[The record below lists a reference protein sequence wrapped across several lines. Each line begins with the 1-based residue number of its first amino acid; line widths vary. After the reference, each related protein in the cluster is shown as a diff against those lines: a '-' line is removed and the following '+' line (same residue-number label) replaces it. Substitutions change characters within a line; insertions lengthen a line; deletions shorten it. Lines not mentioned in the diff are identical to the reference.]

1 MPNEA
6 RIELWKG
13 CVTSIAQRCKR
24 ARNPHR
30 NRSSSRMKISDDDD
44 DQGPPSMAV
53 GSEKQHDEH
62 DDSQADSDE
71 EYEDFD
77 MDNMDEP
84 SSRQSPPTV
93 RISSD
98 SEQEE
103 PQNGGPDDLLG
114 VDHNEIHHD
123 LKQAIDSSV
132 RRESTAEDTERDIPP
147 GIDPDITVVHLPS
160 TMQTAVKVQSKQTD
174 QLPSPILLGRNNV
187 SATGIENS
195 HYVSP
200 ERIENLGAQ
209 SASIQ
214 EPYEH
219 ENDSDSPEKNVVGPR
234 KCYGDFPSVV
244 GTIYKPSLASS
255 ESVIVS
261 GIKMTPDCE

>member
-24 ARNPHR
+24 ARNPRR

-53 GSEKQHDEH
+53 GSEKQYDEH

-114 VDHNEIHHD
+114 VDHNEIHH